1 MALANDYTTGT
12 LTLTSGSANFT
23 TSGAAL
29 QSANIRAGDQILL
42 PAKGMVLTIA
52 SVSGQNAGTLTD
64 ACPAAAA
71 GAGQTYRI
79 RFQPDASRV
88 PAALQAVLD
97 IADGNVSALA
107 GLSGAAD
114 KMPYFTGAGAMA
126 VAGLSAFARTLLD
139 DANAAAVLTTLGVPY
154 QTGTFTP
161 GISFGGASTGIAYGA
176 STSGAYVRWA
186 DMVYMTGWIALT
198 NKGTA
203 TGAAAITGL
212 PFSRGSADFA
222 GSIFPRITGMA
233 AMTGLLAGYSNTNFI
248 TLVQGASTGPAG
260 VTDAN
265 FTNST
270 AIFFSHLMNK
280 A

>member
-1 MALANDYTTGT
+1 MGVT
-12 LTLTSGSANFT
+12 
-23 TSGAAL
+23 
-29 QSANIRAGDQILL
+29 
-42 PAKGMVLTIA
+42 
-52 SVSGQNAGTLTD
+52 
-64 ACPAAAA
+64 
-71 GAGQTYRI
+71 
-79 RFQPDASRV
+79 
-88 PAALQAVLD
+88 
-97 IADGNVSALA
+97 
-107 GLSGAAD
+107 
-114 KMPYFTGAGAMA
+114 
-126 VAGLSAFARTLLD
+126 GLSAFARTLLD
-139 DANAAAVLTTLGVPY
+139 DANAAAVLITLGIPY

-176 STSGAYVRWA
+176 STSGTYVRWA

-222 GSIFPRITGMA
+222 GTVMPRVSGMGT
-233 AMTGLLAGYSNTNFI
+233 MTGVVVGYSNSNFI
-248 TLVQGASTGPAG
+248 TLLQSNSSGVSTL
-260 VTDAN
+260 TDAP